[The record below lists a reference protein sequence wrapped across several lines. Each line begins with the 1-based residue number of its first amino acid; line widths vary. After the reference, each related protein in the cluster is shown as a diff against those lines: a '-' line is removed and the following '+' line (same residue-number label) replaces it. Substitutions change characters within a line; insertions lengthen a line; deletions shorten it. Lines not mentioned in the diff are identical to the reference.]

1 MAAEVLTGGPGAAV
15 IRTMALE
22 SCGPASRTADSPVA
36 QRSEAAVAQLAGR
49 RRGGLVDDRWDERE
63 LIRRCAEGSAS
74 AYGEV
79 IRTHRPRLYLM
90 AYHLTGDREV
100 AEDVV
105 ERAFVAAF
113 RSLERSDPRPSLEPW
128 LNTIVVRTSSRTAD
142 HRNEAVVHRSEPGP
156 DLAGALV
163 QLPFKYRVAVVLRH
177 IVGLPNAEAAR
188 ELDLS
193 LETFGR
199 HLLHGTSLLQTALAD
214 RLGPAGGD
222 DLEIAPL
229 NDETENRSKVNG

>member
-1 MAAEVLTGGPGAAV
+1 
-15 IRTMALE
+15 MALE
-22 SCGPASRTADSPVA
+22 IGGPAGRTTDAAIPRPADSPIA
-36 QRSEAAVAQLAGR
+36 QLSEAAVAQLAGR

-90 AYHLTGDREV
+90 AYHLTGAREV

-105 ERAFVAAF
+105 ERAFVTAF

-128 LNTIVVRTSSRTAD
+128 LNTIVVRAAST
-142 HRNEAVVHRSEPGP
+142 AVVHRSRSSP
-156 DLAGALV
+156 DLAGLPGALIE
-163 QLPFKYRVAVVLRH
+163 LPFKYRVAVVLRH

-193 LETFGR
+193 LETFR
-199 HLLHGTSLLQTALAD
+199 SHLLHGTWLLQTTLGD
-214 RLGPAGGD
+214 RLWPDASD
-222 DLEIAPL
+222 DFEIAPPH
-229 NDETENRSKVNG
+229 DETGTRSKVNR